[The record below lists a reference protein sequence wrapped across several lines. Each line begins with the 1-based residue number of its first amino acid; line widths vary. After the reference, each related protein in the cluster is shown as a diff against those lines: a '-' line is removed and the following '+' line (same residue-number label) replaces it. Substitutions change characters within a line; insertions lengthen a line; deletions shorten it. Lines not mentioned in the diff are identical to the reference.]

1 MEREKLDAIVVYINK
16 NFIDGAEKQHY
27 SNLRGLIKYLNTRE
41 INDIELEEC
50 NYILENAP
58 KINFLLDFILKCNE
72 RDFYMGHG
80 VIGSLVY
87 SYMNLNNIDIDLD
100 DKKSE
105 EKEEEIGAIDHRTK
119 DLDIMKIYNNE
130 LNGIRPYT
138 SEQEKEIFEKYSNS
152 TGYKREFL
160 RNDIVEHNLRLVRK
174 MAGKKTGK
182 GLSKEDL
189 IQEGNL
195 GLMKAIEKFDVSMGY
210 KFSTYATWWINQAMD
225 RAIADQARTIR
236 IPVHSVD
243 LLNKIIGVIRN
254 YEAMYDETPDEY
266 YIAYELGVNPN
277 RVKELLLMSQT
288 VSLNEKVN
296 NDDGREESELG
307 DFIPAEEEDN
317 GIFEDS
323 ISRMEFRDAV
333 MSSTRI
339 SDRDKKILALRFGLT
354 PSGKIE
360 TLENVGKEYNVTR
373 ERIRQ
378 IEGKAIRRLRLDPK
392 VRKYNPRGEYYSD
405 DIYKKGPRF

>member
-1 MEREKLDAIVVYINK
+1 
-16 NFIDGAEKQHY
+16 
-27 SNLRGLIKYLNTRE
+27 
-41 INDIELEEC
+41 
-50 NYILENAP
+50 
-58 KINFLLDFILKCNE
+58 
-72 RDFYMGHG
+72 
-80 VIGSLVY
+80 
-87 SYMNLNNIDIDLD
+87 
-100 DKKSE
+100 
-105 EKEEEIGAIDHRTK
+105 
-119 DLDIMKIYNNE
+119 
-130 LNGIRPYT
+130 
-138 SEQEKEIFEKYSNS
+138 
-152 TGYKREFL
+152 
-160 RNDIVEHNLRLVRK
+160 

-339 SDRDKKILALRFGLT
+339 RRF
-354 PSGKIE
+354 
-360 TLENVGKEYNVTR
+360 
-373 ERIRQ
+373 
-378 IEGKAIRRLRLDPK
+378 
-392 VRKYNPRGEYYSD
+392 
-405 DIYKKGPRF
+405 

>member
-1 MEREKLDAIVVYINK
+1 
-16 NFIDGAEKQHY
+16 
-27 SNLRGLIKYLNTRE
+27 
-41 INDIELEEC
+41 
-50 NYILENAP
+50 
-58 KINFLLDFILKCNE
+58 
-72 RDFYMGHG
+72 MGHG

-195 GLMKAIEKFDVSMGY
+195 GLMKAIENLMLVWDISFPLM
-210 KFSTYATWWINQAMD
+210 
-225 RAIADQARTIR
+225 
-236 IPVHSVD
+236 
-243 LLNKIIGVIRN
+243 LLG
-254 YEAMYDETPDEY
+254 
-266 YIAYELGVNPN
+266 G
-277 RVKELLLMSQT
+277 
-288 VSLNEKVN
+288 
-296 NDDGREESELG
+296 
-307 DFIPAEEEDN
+307 
-317 GIFEDS
+317 
-323 ISRMEFRDAV
+323 
-333 MSSTRI
+333 
-339 SDRDKKILALRFGLT
+339 
-354 PSGKIE
+354 
-360 TLENVGKEYNVTR
+360 
-373 ERIRQ
+373 
-378 IEGKAIRRLRLDPK
+378 
-392 VRKYNPRGEYYSD
+392 
-405 DIYKKGPRF
+405 

>member
-1 MEREKLDAIVVYINK
+1 
-16 NFIDGAEKQHY
+16 
-27 SNLRGLIKYLNTRE
+27 
-41 INDIELEEC
+41 
-50 NYILENAP
+50 
-58 KINFLLDFILKCNE
+58 
-72 RDFYMGHG
+72 
-80 VIGSLVY
+80 
-87 SYMNLNNIDIDLD
+87 
-100 DKKSE
+100 
-105 EKEEEIGAIDHRTK
+105 
-119 DLDIMKIYNNE
+119 
-130 LNGIRPYT
+130 
-138 SEQEKEIFEKYSNS
+138 
-152 TGYKREFL
+152 
-160 RNDIVEHNLRLVRK
+160 
-174 MAGKKTGK
+174 
-182 GLSKEDL
+182 
-189 IQEGNL
+189 
-195 GLMKAIEKFDVSMGY
+195 MGY

-392 VRKYNPRGEYYSD
+392 VRKYNPRGEY
-405 DIYKKGPRF
+405 